1 MLNNVRVQIK
11 WSIFTK
17 HFCRKSL
24 IKNNVD
30 KISIKMISTIRMIS
44 NNKKNKNK
52 KGAKLFY
59 VLLNFELH
67 LDVSFNVGQDANLF
81 H

>member
-1 MLNNVRVQIK
+1 
-11 WSIFTK
+11 
-17 HFCRKSL
+17 
-24 IKNNVD
+24 
-30 KISIKMISTIRMIS
+30 MISTIRMIS
-44 NNKKNKNK
+44 NDKKNKNK

-67 LDVSFNVGQDANLF
+67 LDVSFNVGQDANLL